1 MKVAVEHVFS
11 GVTGTYVGL
20 TGGVP
25 AVGVTA
31 GYDPDKTLLAP
42 LMKQYTGATPS
53 DKYVSVVPAA
63 HVNIADATASLG
75 VSTTYFMPHVIKRTD
90 NLYWI
95 FMGTNATAAAT
106 RNIVLFEFDSSD
118 STLIAKGYITL
129 SGTTISGSKTI
140 RGLRAFV
147 YTHTTGT
154 VGTSGSSTTLTGS
167 GTGFQSERIAAGA
180 RIGFGTTDPLQVT
193 EWYEISSI
201 TNDTTLVLDREADI
215 SAGTSYVIEE
225 IRILVACTNNTLTN
239 GGPHL
244 IKGLNYSTFS
254 VSGTVIAEAST
265 TDNVRASYLL
275 KDAATTTMTILMG
288 LASDDQVSNTEH
300 DVYALNA
307 DTATLC
313 RAHKLNIRA
322 ALTVSGGTST
332 SAWVFKTGQQ
342 LVTGTL
348 NQINNGRMITVNHL
362 SASGEK
368 SIYFASSTRIYR
380 ADLDDVVSN
389 STTWITDSMIEIPV
403 GGASSPTT
411 PTTFSLQ
418 TMNQVDYSQTL
429 DRLVI
434 PATSG
439 RFGIYL
445 GEYDIQNNLPFERY
459 AGINAARLK
468 LTGTQSGAVDGLF
481 PQAIQT
487 VWTDSG
493 YMFTAVAT
501 TSAGLNTLRIFPF
514 AADGYYAD
522 TTGQCI
528 VTPKLA
534 TPNAQK
540 FYRIYVD
547 HEEYA
552 GSYEYGFPPDTYR
565 IYYRTSGIDD
575 NSGTWNLVPTAGDM
589 TGISPGS
596 HIQFKIKLDTLGET
610 SVPAKIFSVCCVYED
625 NSQDNHYQPSL
636 TYSSAANNRFAWK
649 QVTSWGGTIPNLQLR
664 LYNAANEFLVLDD
677 NVTSSA
683 SGTWEYSTDGTSWS
697 AWSSSADAVGNYI
710 RYTAT
715 TLPNNI
721 TVRALLTQA

>member
-31 GYDPDKTLLAP
+31 GYDATKVLLGS
-42 LMKQYTGATPS
+42 LMQQYTGATPT
-53 DKYVSVVPAA
+53 DKYVSIVPAA
-63 HVNIADATASLG
+63 HINIPEAATFS
-75 VSTTYFMPHVIKRTD
+75 YYMPHVIKRTD
-90 NLYWI
+90 NIYWI
-95 FMGTNATAAAT
+95 FMGTNATAAVT
-106 RNIVLFEFDSSD
+106 RNIALFEFDSSEAAI
-118 STLIAKGYITL
+118 THKGYITL
-129 SGTTISGSKTI
+129 SGTTITGNKTI

-225 IRILVACTNNTLTN
+225 IRIVVACTNATLTN

-254 VSGTVIAEAST
+254 VSGTIIPEAST

-288 LASDDQVSNTEH
+288 IPSDEPVSNTEH
-300 DVYALNA
+300 YIYALNA
-307 DTATLC
+307 DTTVLC

-322 ALTVSGGTST
+322 ALTVSGGIST

-342 LVTGTL
+342 TTTGTL
-348 NQINNGRMITVNHL
+348 NQVNNGRIFTLNHL

-380 ADLDDVVSN
+380 ADLDDVVSG
-389 STTWITDSMIEIPV
+389 STTWITDSMNEIPV
-403 GGASSPTT
+403 GGVA
-411 PTTFSLQ
+411 TFSLQ

-429 DRLVI
+429 DRLVV
-434 PATSG
+434 PVTSG
-439 RFGIYL
+439 RFGIYI
-445 GEYDIQNNLPFERY
+445 GEYDTTNVIPFERY

-468 LTGTQSGAVDGLF
+468 LSTTQSGAVNGLF

-493 YMFTAVAT
+493 YMFTAVSSAT
-501 TSAGLNTLRIFPF
+501 SGLNTLRIFPF

-522 TTGQCI
+522 TTGECI

-565 IYYRTSGIDD
+565 VYYRTSGIDD
-575 NSGTWNLVPTAGDM
+575 NSGTWNLIPTAGDM

-596 HIQFKIKLDTLGET
+596 HIQFKFKLDTLGET

-697 AWSSSADAVGNYI
+697 AWSSSADTVGNYI

>member
-31 GYDPDKTLLAP
+31 GYDATKVLLGS
-42 LMKQYTGATPS
+42 LMQQYTGATPS

-63 HVNIADATASLG
+63 HINILEAAVFS
-75 VSTTYFMPHVIKRTD
+75 YYMPHVIKRTD
-90 NLYWI
+90 NIYWI
-95 FMGTNATAAAT
+95 FMGTNATAAVT
-106 RNIVLFEFDSSD
+106 RNIALFEFDSSEAAI
-118 STLIAKGYITL
+118 THKGYITL
-129 SGTTISGSKTI
+129 SGTTITGNKTI

-225 IRILVACTNNTLTN
+225 IRIVVACTNATLTN

-254 VSGTVIAEAST
+254 VSGTIIPEAST

-288 LASDDQVSNTEH
+288 IPSDEPVSNTEH
-300 DVYALNA
+300 YIYALNA
-307 DTATLC
+307 DTTVLC

-322 ALTVSGGTST
+322 ALTVSGGIST

-342 LVTGTL
+342 TTTGTL
-348 NQINNGRMITVNHL
+348 NQVNNGRIFTLNHL

-380 ADLDDVVSN
+380 ADLDDVVSG
-389 STTWITDSMIEIPV
+389 STTWITDSMNEIPV
-403 GGASSPTT
+403 GGVV
-411 PTTFSLQ
+411 TFSLQ

-429 DRLVI
+429 DRLVV
-434 PATSG
+434 PVTSG

-445 GEYDIQNNLPFERY
+445 GEYDTSNVIPFERY

-468 LTGTQSGAVDGLF
+468 LSTTQSGAVNGLF

-493 YMFTAVAT
+493 YMFTAVSSAT
-501 TSAGLNTLRIFPF
+501 SGLNTLRIFPF

-522 TTGQCI
+522 TTGECI

-565 IYYRTSGIDD
+565 VYYRTSGIDD

-596 HIQFKIKLDTLGET
+596 HIQFKFKLDTLGET

-697 AWSSSADAVGNYI
+697 AWSSSADTVGNYI

>member
-1 MKVAVEHVFS
+1 M
-11 GVTGTYVGL
+11 
-20 TGGVP
+20 
-25 AVGVTA
+25 
-31 GYDPDKTLLAP
+31 
-42 LMKQYTGATPS
+42 
-53 DKYVSVVPAA
+53 
-63 HVNIADATASLG
+63 
-75 VSTTYFMPHVIKRTD
+75 
-90 NLYWI
+90 
-95 FMGTNATAAAT
+95 
-106 RNIVLFEFDSSD
+106 
-118 STLIAKGYITL
+118 
-129 SGTTISGSKTI
+129 
-140 RGLRAFV
+140 
-147 YTHTTGT
+147 
-154 VGTSGSSTTLTGS
+154 
-167 GTGFQSERIAAGA
+167 
-180 RIGFGTTDPLQVT
+180 
-193 EWYEISSI
+193 
-201 TNDTTLVLDREADI
+201 
-215 SAGTSYVIEE
+215 IEE
-225 IRILVACTNNTLTN
+225 IRIVVACTNATLTN

-254 VSGTVIAEAST
+254 VSGTIIPEAST

-288 LASDDQVSNTEH
+288 IPSDEPVSNTEH
-300 DVYALNA
+300 YIYALNA
-307 DTATLC
+307 DTTVLC

-322 ALTVSGGTST
+322 ALTVSGGIST

-342 LVTGTL
+342 TTTGTL
-348 NQINNGRMITVNHL
+348 NQVNNGRIFTLNHL

-380 ADLDDVVSN
+380 ADLDDVVSG
-389 STTWITDSMIEIPV
+389 STTWITDSMNEIPV
-403 GGASSPTT
+403 GGVV
-411 PTTFSLQ
+411 TFSLQ

-429 DRLVI
+429 DRLVV
-434 PATSG
+434 PVTSG
-439 RFGIYL
+439 RFGIYI
-445 GEYDIQNNLPFERY
+445 GEYDTTNVIPFERY

-468 LTGTQSGAVDGLF
+468 LSTTQSGAVNGLF

-487 VWTDSG
+487 VCTDSG
-493 YMFTAVAT
+493 YMFTAVSSAT
-501 TSAGLNTLRIFPF
+501 SGLNTLRIFPF

-522 TTGQCI
+522 TTGECI

-565 IYYRTSGIDD
+565 VYYRTSGIDD

-596 HIQFKIKLDTLGET
+596 HIQFKFKLDTLGET

-697 AWSSSADAVGNYI
+697 AWSSSADTVGNYI